1 MTTRTGGVSQGA
13 FTALNLGL
21 HVGDDRRRVI
31 ENRRRTAQA
40 LHLPAS
46 ALVCAEQ
53 VHGGGVAVV
62 GESDAGRGATAVETA
77 IPAADALV
85 TDTPGLLITLFF
97 ADCLPVLLADTE
109 RRAVG
114 LAHAGWRGLVAGIVE
129 NTVAAMRDSFG
140 TDPATLI
147 AAVGPGIGPCCF
159 EVGEE
164 VAAHFPG
171 ATLRSPKKAR
181 PSVDLAAAAASRLE
195 AAGVPAGQI
204 TLAGECTACGD
215 PARWFSHR
223 RDRGHTGRMGALI
236 GIRKS

>member
-1 MTTRTGGVSQGA
+1 
-13 FTALNLGL
+13 
-21 HVGDDRRRVI
+21 
-31 ENRRRTAQA
+31 
-40 LHLPAS
+40 
-46 ALVCAEQ
+46 
-53 VHGGGVAVV
+53 
-62 GESDAGRGATAVETA
+62 
-77 IPAADALV
+77 LV
-85 TDTPGLLITLFF
+85 TDTPGLLLALFF